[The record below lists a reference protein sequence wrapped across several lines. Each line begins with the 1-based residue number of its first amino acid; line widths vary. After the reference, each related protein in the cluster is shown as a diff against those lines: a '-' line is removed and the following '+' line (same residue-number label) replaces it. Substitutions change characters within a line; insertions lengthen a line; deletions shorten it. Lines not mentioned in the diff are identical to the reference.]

1 MAGVANVLTGI
12 MGAAMSIGLT
22 LAGGSH
28 LAPRFAEAEQT
39 AKAAMVITAVRQT
52 GQAVAMASTLDGGV
66 KPGLEGTR
74 SLISSGWLLS
84 APTNPTSDQPAASPV
99 LSIGTDG
106 TRFVTMPLIADDGT
120 LCRAVAKQSGTTGTV
135 DRVDAEAPLSGCAF
149 DDRGRPMAFMK
160 V

>member
-12 MGAAMSIGLT
+12 MGAAMTMGLA

-52 GQAVAMASTLDGGV
+52 GHAVTMASALDGGV
-66 KPGLEGTR
+66 KTGLEGTR

-99 LSIGTDG
+99 LSIGRDG

-120 LCRAVAKQSGTTGTV
+120 LCRAVAQQSGAPGTV
-135 DRVDAEAPLSGCAF
+135 HGVDADAPLSGCAV
-149 DDRGRPMAFMK
+149 DDQGRPMAFMK